1 MTESFQKAIDFVLKC
16 ETMDGRVIMTDRAED
31 PGGLTKYG
39 ISQKAYPR
47 LDIAGLTMADAID
60 IYKRDYWERCNCDML
75 TYPLD
80 IAVFNFA
87 VTSGAGT
94 ARRIREKSL
103 TYPDF
108 IMHCIKYYIDIKGQ
122 VLEGWINRILD
133 LYWTFPA
140 E

>member
-1 MTESFQKAIDFVLKC
+1 VTESFQKAIDFVLKW
-16 ETMDGRVIMTDRAED
+16 ETMGGRVIMTDKSED

-39 ISQKAYPR
+39 ISQKAYPQ
-47 LDIAGLTMADAID
+47 LDIAALTMADAID
-60 IYKRDYWERCNCDML
+60 IYKRDYWERCNCDIL

-80 IAVFNFA
+80 VAVFNFA

-94 ARRIREKSL
+94 ARRIREKSF

-108 IMHCIKYYIDIKGQ
+108 IINCIQYYVDIKGQ
-122 VLEGWINRILD
+122 VLEGWINRIID
-133 LYWTFPA
+133 LYRTFP